1 MEVDDITE
9 SKELG
14 ALLLDIGISLLNSG
28 ASCSRIRITMTRF
41 ALTYQYVPHISVGPK
56 SISLTLNDNN
66 GITIFNGIRS
76 TPAQGVDFTIISGIS
91 RLSWNNTKE
100 KLPVE
105 KLKSEFYK
113 LNVSTHYPRIVILCF
128 VSLAGA
134 AFCNTFGGT
143 AMEMLITFGA
153 TFSGLFIKQQL
164 IKYSFN
170 PYICTYLAAV
180 VASLFTATF
189 RMAGLTITL
198 ENAFSTS
205 VLFLIPGVP
214 LINCFTDLI
223 DGNILNGMIRGMNA
237 LLHALAIAF
246 GLSTT
251 IIIYNLGG

>member
-1 MEVDDITE
+1 MKADVITE
-9 SKELG
+9 SKEVG

-41 ALTYQYVPHISVGPK
+41 ALTYQYVPHIAIGPK
-56 SISLTLNDNN
+56 SVSLTLNDKN

-76 TPAQGVDFTIISGIS
+76 TPVQGVDFKIISGIS
-91 RLSWNNTKE
+91 RLSWAATKE
-100 KLPVE
+100 KLSVE
-105 KLKSEFYK
+105 ELKSEFYK
-113 LNVSTHYPRIVILCF
+113 LNVSIHYPRIIILCF

-134 AFCNTFGGT
+134 AFCYTFGGT
-143 AMEMLITFGA
+143 RIEMLITFGA
-153 TFSGLFIKQQL
+153 TFSGLFVKQQL
-164 IKYSFN
+164 VKYSFN

-180 VASLFTATF
+180 VASLFIATF

-198 ENAFSTS
+198 ENAFSTC

-214 LINCFTDLI
+214 LINSFTDLI